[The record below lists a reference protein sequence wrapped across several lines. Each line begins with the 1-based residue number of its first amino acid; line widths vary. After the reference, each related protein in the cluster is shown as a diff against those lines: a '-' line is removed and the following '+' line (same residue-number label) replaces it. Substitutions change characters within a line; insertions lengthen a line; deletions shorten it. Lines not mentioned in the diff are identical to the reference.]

1 MKQTVDFIET
11 KCYSLLRKGVKLMR
25 TYLVELREERGL
37 SQQDVSKTL
46 NISSQYYSMIERGER
61 QSKMEITLAVQ
72 LSNIFNVTLQ
82 KFIDMEQTYQN
93 TKAVG

>member
-1 MKQTVDFIET
+1 
-11 KCYSLLRKGVKLMR
+11 MR
-25 TYLVELREERGL
+25 TYLVELREECGL

-82 KFIDMEQTYQN
+82 RFIDMEQTYQN
-93 TKAVG
+93 AKAVG

>member
-1 MKQTVDFIET
+1 
-11 KCYSLLRKGVKLMR
+11 MR
-25 TYLVELREERGL
+25 EYLVELREERGL

-72 LSNIFNVTLQ
+72 LSNIFNISLQ
-82 KFIDMEQTYQN
+82 RFVELEQIYQ
-93 TKAVG
+93 TAKAVG

>member
-1 MKQTVDFIET
+1 
-11 KCYSLLRKGVKLMR
+11 MR
-25 TYLVELREERGL
+25 EYLVELREERGL

-72 LSNIFNVTLQ
+72 LSNIFNISLQ
-82 KFIDMEQTYQN
+82 RFVELEQTYQ
-93 TKAVG
+93 TAKAVG

>member
-1 MKQTVDFIET
+1 
-11 KCYSLLRKGVKLMR
+11 MR
-25 TYLVELREERGL
+25 EYLVELREERGL

-72 LSNIFNVTLQ
+72 LSNIFNISLQ
-82 KFIDMEQTYQN
+82 RFIELEQTYQ
-93 TKAVG
+93 TAKAVG

>member
-1 MKQTVDFIET
+1 
-11 KCYSLLRKGVKLMR
+11 MR

-82 KFIDMEQTYQN
+82 RFIDMEQTYQN
-93 TKAVG
+93 AKAVG

>member
-1 MKQTVDFIET
+1 MLTFLKQNVTLFS
-11 KCYSLLRKGVKLMR
+11 KKGVRLMR
-25 TYLVELREERGL
+25 EYLVELREERGL

-72 LSNIFNVTLQ
+72 LSNIFNISLQ
-82 KFIDMEQTYQN
+82 RFIELEQTYQ
-93 TKAVG
+93 TAKAVG